1 LGNRFSVHGFKV
13 QEEAMMSVLQDLR
26 YGARLLLRS
35 PGFSAVAIVALAIG
49 IGANTAIFSVINTL
63 LVQPLPYRDADRL
76 VVVWEHNIPR
86 DRQANVVGPANFI
99 HWREM
104 NQSFTD
110 LAAVTFTYGVTVT
123 GTGEP
128 EELQAQSISAELFQ
142 ILGVQPALG
151 RGFMAAENV
160 PSARS
165 IVISDRLWKRRFGGD
180 RTILEKPIVS
190 QGTPYTIVGVMPPGF
205 SFLDRSVDVW
215 LPIGFTAQSRIPR
228 GRSLTI
234 AGRLKPGITVERAQ
248 VDMTQVSAHLT
259 QMFPDFN
266 TGWTSRV
273 VGLRDQLT
281 GDVRPALLVLAGA
294 VAFVLLIAC
303 ANVAN
308 LLLARATARQR
319 ELAVRAAL
327 GAGRARLVRQLLAE
341 SLVLSVLGGL
351 GGLLLAWWALGFL
364 RAVVA
369 ERLPI
374 QRLEMVGIDSMV
386 LLFTL
391 AASLVCGLVF
401 GVVPA
406 LTASGS
412 SLTSALKDGGRSGS
426 SSRGSRARSTFV
438 VVEMALALVLL
449 VGAGLLLRSFT
460 RLLDQNPGFDPSRT
474 MTMRLTLPGARYG
487 GEGQRA
493 QFLTRF
499 FQQVDTLPGVESAGA
514 ISFLPLAGLGAAT
527 SMEIVG
533 QPKPEKGQEPVADV
547 RVITHR
553 YLETMGVP
561 LLKGRLFN
569 EQDAAEAKGR
579 VVINQAMAERY
590 WPGEDPIGKRVR
602 IAWDALEDEVIGVVG
617 NVKHSGLDAETRA
630 MTYWPFAR
638 SPYGSMTIT
647 VRTSG
652 DASRIVTSI
661 VGLVRQ
667 LDPELV
673 VANIKTMD
681 EVVSN
686 SVAQRRLT
694 MLLLTMFAAAALL
707 LAAVGI
713 YGVIAYSVTERTQ
726 EIGIRMALGAQRGDV
741 LRMVVRQAL
750 VLAIAG
756 IVVGGVG
763 ALFLTRLME
772 GLLFDVKPG
781 DPMTFAVVSSILA
794 AVALVASYV
803 PGRRA
808 TRVDPVIA
816 LRAE

>member
-1 LGNRFSVHGFKV
+1 MTGNG
-13 QEEAMMSVLQDLR
+13 D
-26 YGARLLLRS
+26 
-35 PGFSAVAIVALAIG
+35 
-49 IGANTAIFSVINTL
+49 
-63 LVQPLPYRDADRL
+63 
-76 VVVWEHNIPR
+76 
-86 DRQANVVGPANFI
+86 
-99 HWREM
+99 
-104 NQSFTD
+104 
-110 LAAVTFTYGVTVT
+110 
-123 GTGEP
+123 P

-151 RGFMAAENV
+151 RGFTAAENV
-160 PSARS
+160 PGTRS
-165 IVISDRLWKRRFGGD
+165 IVISDRLWKRRFGSD
-180 RTILEKPIVS
+180 RAILEKPIVS
-190 QGTPYTIVGVMPPGF
+190 QGIAYTVVGVMPPGF
-205 SFLDRSVDVW
+205 SFLDKSVDVW

-228 GRSLTI
+228 GRSLTVV
-234 AGRLKPGITVERAQ
+234 GRLKPGITVERAQ
-248 VDMTQVSAHLT
+248 VDMTQVSLNLT

-273 VGLRDQLT
+273 VGLRQQLT

-308 LLLARATARQR
+308 LLLARASARQR

-327 GAGRARLVRQLLAE
+327 GAARARLVRQLLAE
-341 SLVLSVLGGL
+341 SVVLSALGGL

-401 GVVPA
+401 GAVPA

-412 SLTSALKDGGRSGS
+412 SLTDSLKDGGRSGS
-426 SSRGSRARSTFV
+426 SSRGNRARGAFV

-449 VGAGLLLRSFT
+449 VGAGLLLRSFV

-474 MTMRLTLPGARYG
+474 VTMRLSLPGARYG
-487 GEGQRA
+487 AEGQRS

-499 FQQVDTLPGVESAGA
+499 FQQVDALPGVETSGA
-514 ISFLPLAGLGAAT
+514 ISFLPLTGLGAAT
-527 SMEIVG
+527 RMEIMG
-533 QPKPEKGQEPVADV
+533 QPKPPTGQEPVTDV
-547 RVITHR
+547 RVIAHD
-553 YLETMGVP
+553 YLGTMGVP

-569 EQDAAEAKGR
+569 EQDPAEAKGR
-579 VVINQAMAERY
+579 VVINETMARRH
-590 WPGEDPIGKRVR
+590 WPNEDPIGRRVR
-602 IAWDALEDEVIGVVG
+602 IAWDDLEDEVIGVVG
-617 NVKHSGLDAETRA
+617 DVKHSGLDAEPRA

-638 SPYGSMTIT
+638 NAYGTMTIT
-647 VRTSG
+647 VRTTG
-652 DASRIVTSI
+652 DASRVVTSI

-694 MLLLTMFAAAALL
+694 MLLLTIFAAAALL

-713 YGVIAYSVTERTQ
+713 YGVIAYNVTQRTQ
-726 EIGIRMALGAQRGDV
+726 EIGIRMALGAQRADV

-750 VLAIAG
+750 VLAVAG
-756 IVVGGVG
+756 IVTGGVG

-772 GLLFDVKPG
+772 GLLFNVKPG
-781 DPMTFAVVSSILA
+781 DPMTFVVVSGILA
-794 AVALVASYV
+794 AVALLASYI

-816 LRAE
+816 LRSE